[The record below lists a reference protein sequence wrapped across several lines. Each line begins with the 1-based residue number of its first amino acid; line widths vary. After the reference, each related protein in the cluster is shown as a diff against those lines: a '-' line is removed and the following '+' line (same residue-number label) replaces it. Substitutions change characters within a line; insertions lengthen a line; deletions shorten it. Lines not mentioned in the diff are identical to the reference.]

1 MPLRVYNVLQREKV
15 DFVPLH
21 EGKVNMYVCG
31 PTVYDHSHL
40 GHAKAY
46 ISFDMI
52 VRYLRFSGYDVLY
65 VQNLTDVGH
74 LLESGEDRILKKARQ
89 ASALPMQ
96 IVETYA
102 RSYFADMD
110 ALGVVRPDISP
121 RASAHIPEQ
130 IEMIETLLRK
140 GHAYVAEDGVYFDVS
155 SWSEYGKLSNR
166 RLEEQEAGSRRLKG
180 SGKRNPEDF
189 ALWILAPEDHILQWN
204 SPWGRGYPGWHI
216 ECSAM
221 SRKYLGD
228 TFDIHGGG
236 IDNIFPHNECEI
248 AQSEAANGVPFA
260 RYWLLVGSLT
270 VNGQKMSK
278 SLGNFVT
285 IKDALARY
293 RPEVIRTFMF
303 QSHYTNPIDFSDE
316 ALRAAE
322 RGWERL
328 VSAARLVRHRLRE
341 APEGG
346 ENTFA
351 QVIQAHRE
359 QFTAAMDDDFN
370 APVALAALQTFTGE
384 VNKLLNSGEPTN
396 KATLMAIE
404 ALYSDLGGQ
413 VLGIIPQGEAHSIDM
428 RLTDALIR
436 LLIEIRMQARAE
448 KNFGR
453 ADQIRDQLKA
463 LGVILEDRPEG
474 TTYRLE

>member
-40 GHAKAY
+40 GHAKSY
-46 ISFDMI
+46 ISFDLI

-140 GHAYVAEDGVYFDVS
+140 GHAYVAEDAVYFDVA
-155 SWSEYGKLSNR
+155 SWPEYGKLSNR
-166 RLEEQEAGSRRLKG
+166 RLEEQTTGTRTLKG

-189 ALWILAPEDHILQWN
+189 ALWIFAPPEHILQWN

-293 RPEVIRTFMF
+293 RPEVIRTFIF

-316 ALRAAE
+316 AMRAAE

-328 VSAARLVRHRLRE
+328 IGAVRAVRNRLRS
-341 APEGG
+341 APENG

-351 QVIQAHRE
+351 EPIETCRA
-359 QFTAAMDDDFN
+359 QFIAAMDDDFN
-370 APVALAALQTFTGE
+370 APTALAALQTFTGE
-384 VNKLLNSGEPTN
+384 VNKLLNSGEVVN
-396 KATLMAIE
+396 RATLTAIE
-404 ALYSDLGGQ
+404 SLYNQLGGQ
-413 VLGIIPQGEAHSIDM
+413 VMGIIPQSEAQSIDM
-428 RLTDALIR
+428 RLTDGLIR
-436 LLIEIRMQARAE
+436 LLIEVRAQARAE

>member
-155 SWSEYGKLSNR
+155 SWPEYGKLSNR

-328 VSAARLVRHRLRE
+328 VSAARLVRNRLRD

-346 ENTFA
+346 ENSFA

-359 QFTAAMDDDFN
+359 QFVAAMDDDFN

>member
-1 MPLRVYNVLQREKV
+1 
-15 DFVPLH
+15 
-21 EGKVNMYVCG
+21 
-31 PTVYDHSHL
+31 
-40 GHAKAY
+40 
-46 ISFDMI
+46 
-52 VRYLRFSGYDVLY
+52 
-65 VQNLTDVGH
+65 
-74 LLESGEDRILKKARQ
+74 
-89 ASALPMQ
+89 
-96 IVETYA
+96 
-102 RSYFADMD
+102 
-110 ALGVVRPDISP
+110 
-121 RASAHIPEQ
+121 
-130 IEMIETLLRK
+130 
-140 GHAYVAEDGVYFDVS
+140 
-155 SWSEYGKLSNR
+155 
-166 RLEEQEAGSRRLKG
+166 
-180 SGKRNPEDF
+180 
-189 ALWILAPEDHILQWN
+189 
-204 SPWGRGYPGWHI
+204 
-216 ECSAM
+216 M

-303 QSHYTNPIDFSDE
+303 QAHYTNPIDFSDE

-328 VSAARLVRHRLRE
+328 ASAARLVRNRLRN
-341 APEGG
+341 APEEG

-351 QVIQAHRE
+351 QVIRAHRE
-359 QFTAAMDDDFN
+359 QFIAAMDDDFN
-370 APVALAALQTFTGE
+370 APAALGVLQAFTGE
-384 VNKLLNSGEPTN
+384 VNKLLNSGEPVN
-396 KATLMAIE
+396 KATLAAIE

-413 VLGIIPQGEAHSIDM
+413 VLGIIPKDEAHGVDM

-436 LLIEIRMQARAE
+436 LLIEIRAQARAE
-448 KNFGR
+448 KNFAR
-453 ADQIRDQLKA
+453 ADQIRNQLRA